1 MGSPVWLLP
10 LVVFV
15 SELCVVTLSTLR
27 IIFLAR
33 GMKYL
38 APTLGFFEV
47 TIWLFAV
54 GQVMQNL
61 GDPFCFLGFA
71 GGFTLGNFFGILIE
85 KRLALGS
92 AVVRTVTHKDAAD
105 LVGGL
110 RGAGYGVTSLDAQGA
125 TGPVTVVLTV
135 VPRRELDGVLAV
147 VRRFDPAAF
156 YSVDDLQEVGPGI
169 FPERKGLRGA
179 VPSILQ
185 PSRRAA

>member
-1 MGSPVWLLP
+1 MSSPFWLLP

-15 SELCVVTLSTLR
+15 AELCVVTLCTLR
-27 IIFLAR
+27 IIFLSR

-38 APTLGFFEV
+38 APALGFFEV

-61 GDPFCFLGFA
+61 QDPGCFLGFA
-71 GGFTLGNFFGILIE
+71 GGFTLGNYFGVLIE

-92 AVVRTVTHKDAAD
+92 AVVKTVTHKDAAE
-105 LVGGL
+105 LVDGL
-110 RGAGYGVTSLDAQGA
+110 RGAGYGVTSLDAEGSR
-125 TGPVTVVLTV
+125 GPVKMVFTV

-156 YSVDDLQEVGPGI
+156 YSVDEIREVGPGI
-169 FPERKGLRGA
+169 FPGRRGLRGA
-179 VPSILQ
+179 VPSGLQ
-185 PSRRAA
+185 PARRVA

>member
-1 MGSPVWLLP
+1 MGWSVSLLP

-15 SELCVVTLSTLR
+15 AELCVVTLCTLR
-27 IIFLAR
+27 IIFLSR

-38 APTLGFFEV
+38 APALGFFEV

-61 GDPFCFLGFA
+61 QDPGCFLGFA
-71 GGFTLGNFFGILIE
+71 GGFTLGNYFGILIE
-85 KRLALGS
+85 KRLALGA

-105 LVGGL
+105 LVDGL
-110 RGAGYGVTSLDAQGA
+110 RGAGYGVTSLDAEGA
-125 TGPVTVVLTV
+125 TGPVKVVLTV

-156 YSVDDLQEVGPGI
+156 YSVDELQEVGPGI
-169 FPERKGLRGA
+169 FPERRGLRGA
-179 VPSILQ
+179 VPAVLQ